1 MDLAELRARLDEI
14 DSSMVELFEK
24 RMDICRQVAEDKI
37 KTGKRILD
45 KERERQKIQTVS
57 SLICSLSVSVYA
69 LPIFQRRRYLPPIL
83 SAQIVP
89 LTFLTSL
96 PRILRARCL

>member
-57 SLICSLSVSVYA
+57 SLAHSDFNKTGVSE
-69 LPIFQRRRYLPPIL
+69 LFE
-83 SAQIVP
+83 QIMAISGR
-89 LTFLTSL
+89 L
-96 PRILRARCL
+96 